1 MGAVS
6 RLENGWISGSWG
18 FDSLSFRLEAWPSWK
33 GSALLA
39 RRRHRRSQVR
49 VLLPPLH
56 RCDVVQTGG
65 PPAVNRWMLVRAQPS
80 QLSRPGR
87 PADRGC
93 RSLTPATR
101 VRIPLGASLPADVES
116 AGADPTS
123 RTPPEVGRFA
133 AEGGSH
139 ARIAALHAL
148 SRSRTRLG
156 MRPGCLPGEAGS
168 IPVESAI
175 SPSLSGRAP
184 RSYRGPR
191 GFESSRRDCVAR
203 LVASP
208 RAVNPWSRVR
218 FPGDA

>member
-56 RCDVVQTGG
+56 RCDVVQMGG

-80 QLSRPGR
+80 QLSCPGR
-87 PADRGC
+87 PADRGR

-101 VRIPLGASLPADVES
+101 VRIPLGAPCTRDVES

-123 RTPPEVGRFA
+123 RKPLKSAASRPRAAPTPESQLFM
-133 AEGGSH
+133 
-139 ARIAALHAL
+139 LFHAL
-148 SRSRTRLG
+148 GRVW
-156 MRPGCLPGEAGS
+156 GC
-168 IPVESAI
+168 
-175 SPSLSGRAP
+175 
-184 RSYRGPR
+184 GP
-191 GFESSRRDCVAR
+191 
-203 LVASP
+203 
-208 RAVNPWSRVR
+208 AVSRVR
-218 FPGDA
+218 RVRSPSRAPSRRRSVDEHHAPTVAHGGSNPPGETASQG